1 MWKWAPLCAATA
13 VEMIPKPMQESWKK
27 WTAAAGRR
35 GDVHVGICTKNKE
48 GVRCKTIAKIMEM
61 LEEKG
66 MEVVDGTH

>member
-1 MWKWAPLCAATA
+1 MET
-13 VEMIPKPMQESWKK
+13 
-27 WTAAAGRR
+27 
-35 GDVHVGICTKNKE
+35 VHVGICTKNKE